1 MTILTMTIWGAALVG
16 YVSMLVLTE
25 RGAAR
30 YLRREAPCH
39 AQARIHVLTA
49 DPRTPVPAARRLE
62 REEHCTLVTEVA

>member
-30 YLRREAPCH
+30 YVRGEAPCR
-39 AQARIHVLTA
+39 ARTRIHVLTA

-62 REEHCTLVTEVA
+62 RDDPCTLVTEAA